1 MTTLHKRITTM
12 TSSTKSI
19 QSEENYY
26 KDDNL
31 GPKNRHPPG
40 SAYPNMIFLCEKH
53 DKTKMNGVA
62 RLYQDII
69 QYSLSGEYNKL
80 QQEEQREGFKITDIG
95 NWLLDYN
102 HDYVNYYTDS
112 KAKTRGEKKL
122 SHVSNRIKRYLDNL
136 EKWGLILKI

>member
-95 NWLLDYN
+95 NWLL
-102 HDYVNYYTDS
+102 
-112 KAKTRGEKKL
+112 